1 MHISIDNGI
10 AIFFKC
16 YSPYTVLQV
25 LIGILRKNLAY
36 SPPKKFSDGLGFK
49 LGEMC
54 DFSFSCF
61 SGCASVMDGN
71 SWIN

>member
-36 SPPKKFSDGLGFK
+36 SPQKKFSDGLGFK

-54 DFSFSCF
+54 DFLSRVFL
-61 SGCASVMDGN
+61 AVRQ
-71 SWIN
+71 SWMATPE